1 MAAGGSGI
9 LIGDKLYSSIA
20 LTLENCLISEEKLSL
35 TASVSDGLDPEVE
48 TDLRI
53 VGCELIQAAGIL
65 LKLPQVA
72 MATGQVLFQR
82 FFYSKSFVKHP
93 MEILSMACVHLASKI
108 EEDPRRIRDVINV
121 FHHLRKLREKKSPT
135 PLPLDQSY
143 VNLKNQVIKA
153 ERRVLKELGFC
164 VHVKHPHKII
174 VMYLQVLECER
185 NRPLVQ
191 TAWNYMNDS
200 LRTDVF
206 VRYHP
211 ETIACACIYLAA
223 RALEIPLPNR
233 PHWFL
238 LFGTSEEEMKEIC
251 VKILK
256 LYTRKKAN
264 LEHLDSEVEK
274 RKVALQEAKA
284 KAKGLLPDGTPAL
297 DAPPSFSPSSKPDS
311 PKDGKLEKPS
321 PLSIQAMKNA
331 RRKLDEEEKWPRS
344 NSPFNGV
351 QKGKNSRSRS
361 RSKGRSYSRSR
372 SHSHSPRRRT
382 RSRSA
387 SNSSRSRS
395 HSRSR
400 SDSPPQ
406 RHKRSSPYIGRP
418 KVKEYDDMREYK
430 YNSHKRRRSHSRSYS
445 KSLSRSRSRSRE
457 RLDFPRKHKESRSH
471 HRERRHD
478 RSRSYERS
486 SKHHNSH
493 SGHSRHRR

>member
-1 MAAGGSGI
+1 MAANGI

-121 FHHLRKLREKKSPT
+121 FHHLRKLREKKSPS

-223 RALEIPLPNR
+223 RALEIPLPNH

-264 LEHLDSEVEK
+264 LEYLDNEVEK

-311 PKDGKLEKPS
+311 PKDGKFEKPS
-321 PLSIQAMKNA
+321 PLSVQAMKNV

-344 NSPFNGV
+344 TSPFNGV
-351 QKGKNSRSRS
+351 QKGKSSRSRS

-372 SHSHSPRRRT
+372 SRSHSPRRRRT

-418 KVKEYDDMREYK
+418 KAKEYDDMREYK
-430 YNSHKRRRSHSRSYS
+430 YNSHKHRRSHSRSYS

-486 SKHHNSH
+486 TKHHNSH
-493 SGHSRHRR
+493 SSHSRHRR

>member
-1 MAAGGSGI
+1 
-9 LIGDKLYSSIA
+9 
-20 LTLENCLISEEKLSL
+20 
-35 TASVSDGLDPEVE
+35 
-48 TDLRI
+48 
-53 VGCELIQAAGIL
+53 
-65 LKLPQVA
+65 
-72 MATGQVLFQR
+72 
-82 FFYSKSFVKHP
+82 
-93 MEILSMACVHLASKI
+93 
-108 EEDPRRIRDVINV
+108 
-121 FHHLRKLREKKSPT
+121 
-135 PLPLDQSY
+135 
-143 VNLKNQVIKA
+143 
-153 ERRVLKELGFC
+153 
-164 VHVKHPHKII
+164 
-174 VMYLQVLECER
+174 
-185 NRPLVQ
+185 
-191 TAWNYMNDS
+191 MNDS

-233 PHWFL
+233 PHWFS
-238 LFGTSEEEMKEIC
+238 LFGTNEEEIREIC

-284 KAKGLLPDGTPAL
+284 KAKGLLPDGAPAL
-297 DAPPSFSPSSKPDS
+297 EAPTGFSPSSKPES

-344 NSPFNGV
+344 TSPLNGV
-351 QKGKNSRSRS
+351 QKGKSSRSRS
-361 RSKGRSYSRSR
+361 RSKERSYSRSR
-372 SHSHSPRRRT
+372 SRSHSPRRRRT
-382 RSRSA
+382 RSRSG
-387 SNSSRSRS
+387 SNSSRSHS

-406 RHKRSSPYIGRP
+406 RHKRNSPCIGRQ
-418 KVKEYDDMREYK
+418 KAKEYDNMREYK

-478 RSRSYERS
+478 QSRSYERS
-486 SKHHNSH
+486 TKHHNSH
-493 SGHSRHRR
+493 SSHNRHRR